1 MSLYAGEDLIRGFE
15 VNDTRP
21 GRSEIEIEDSGP
33 IFPLT
38 RRGGQLEK
46 QEAAVFPVEVDEHS
60 PKLERDQ
67 FSKGSEAAEDE
78 YEIEHNPDHFL
89 SRIQEEDA
97 DELGEDGSPCQN
109 SVSSAQV
116 PDRGADSCQCF
127 DKITLIFFFFC
138 AVVHVEGNLSL

>member
-1 MSLYAGEDLIRGFE
+1 MNKGLELNS
-15 VNDTRP
+15 TRP
-21 GRSEIEIEDSGP
+21 GTSEIEIEDSGP

-60 PKLERDQ
+60 PKMERDQ
-67 FSKGSEAAEDE
+67 FSKGSEVAEDE

-89 SRIQEEDA
+89 SRIQEEA
-97 DELGEDGSPCQN
+97 EESGEDGSPYQI

-116 PDRGADSCQCF
+116 PDRGADSCQYF
-127 DKITLIFFFFC
+127 DKIILFSLFSFF
-138 AVVHVEGNLSL
+138 L